1 MPPHKCWLW
10 DWSRRPRNSQP
21 LGCCKP
27 RLLGSNGWTQSLKPL
42 LWVAATATATT
53 TMSSN
58 VLHKVLDDQD
68 IHETP
73 GLGPPSQNIGPVPS
87 AVRRVSVDGVKL
99 SQSLITS

>member
-1 MPPHKCWLW
+1 MPPHYLLAL

-42 LWVAATATATT
+42 LWVAATAT

-58 VLHKVLDDQD
+58 VLHKVLDQD
-68 IHETP
+68 IHDTP
-73 GLGPPSQNIGPVPS
+73 GLGPPSQTLDLCLVPCDVS
-87 AVRRVSVDGVKL
+87 LFMVSSCLRR
-99 SQSLITS
+99 